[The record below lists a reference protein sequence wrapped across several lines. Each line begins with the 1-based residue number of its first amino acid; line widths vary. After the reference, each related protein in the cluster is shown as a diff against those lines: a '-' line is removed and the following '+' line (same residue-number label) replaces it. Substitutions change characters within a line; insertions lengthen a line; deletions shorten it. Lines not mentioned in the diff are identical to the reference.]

1 MHTKVFDWCIRNAN
15 RIYVLNCKVSIL
27 LLCTAAIV
35 GSFNRSLLSQELQEQ
50 YGAECN
56 PTGDAIG
63 GGSGYSHA
71 IREADID
78 VVVNHKTELLAALK
92 DAKAETVVYVAD
104 DSEIDLTGVQEIV
117 IPAGVTLAS
126 GRGRGKSK
134 GGMLFTTDDKRT
146 HGKSERFS
154 LFVTGGPDVRV
165 TGLRLKGPDAESRGR
180 YEYLNSD
187 GILGRHDSLEVD
199 NCEIWAWSHGGVYA
213 REGEDVHVHHNFIH
227 HCQRRGLGYCVV
239 LNKAMVLIEAN
250 HFDHYRHAIAG
261 TGRSP
266 SGYEARFNISGPNAI
281 GHVFDMHGGADR
293 KDGTNIAG
301 DVISIHHN
309 TFQSK
314 RTDFVIR
321 GVPTKSCEIHHN
333 WFVTKST
340 PGKAVVQKNAKG
352 KVNTFSNAFGRDKE
366 VK

>member
-1 MHTKVFDWCIRNAN
+1 MRVQIIHLNERNLTRKFA
-15 RIYVLNCKVSIL
+15 YGVQFVSIW
-27 LLCTAAIV
+27 CCVAAIV
-35 GSFNRSLLSQELQEQ
+35 GCFNRSLFSQELHEK

-56 PTGDAIG
+56 PTGDTIG
-63 GGSGYSHA
+63 GGSGYSNA
-71 IREADID
+71 IGEADID
-78 VVVNHKTELLAALK
+78 FVVNNKTELLTALK
-92 DAKAETVVYVAD
+92 DAKAGTVVYVTD
-104 DSEIDLTGVQEIV
+104 GSEIDLSGEQEIV
-117 IPAGVTLAS
+117 IPTGVTLAS
-126 GRGRGKSK
+126 GRGRDKSK
-134 GGMLFTTDDKRT
+134 GAILFTTDDKRT
-146 HGKSERFS
+146 HGKSESFS

-165 TGLRLKGPDAESRGR
+165 TGLRLKGPDAESRPR
-180 YEYLNSD
+180 YDFLNSD
-187 GILGRHDSLEVD
+187 GILGLHDSLEVD
-199 NCEIWAWSHGGVYA
+199 NCEIWAWSHGGVYV
-213 REGEDVHVHHNFIH
+213 REGDEVRVHHNFIH

-239 LNKAMVLIEAN
+239 LNKAKVLIEAN

-333 WFVTKST
+333 WFVTKSSY
-340 PGKAVVQKNAKG
+340 GKAVIQKNAKG
-352 KVNTFSNAFGRDKE
+352 KVNVFSNAFGQDKK
-366 VK
+366 VR

>member
-1 MHTKVFDWCIRNAN
+1 MQDTQAGNQHALSNRGLNINRLIMPGFIATLICCAPLNAN
-15 RIYVLNCKVSIL
+15 AQDN
-27 LLCTAAIV
+27 
-35 GSFNRSLLSQELQEQ
+35 GEQ
-50 YGAECN
+50 FGADCN
-56 PTGDAIG
+56 PTGNPIG
-63 GGSGYSHA
+63 GGKGYTNT
-71 IREADID
+71 ID
-78 VVVNHKTELLAALK
+78 ESEIDTRVKSKTELLNALK
-92 DAKAETVVYVAD
+92 DAKKGWVIYVED
-104 DSEIDLTGVQEIV
+104 DSVIELTGEQEIE

-126 GRGRGKSK
+126 GRGKGDSK
-134 GGMLFTTDDKRT
+134 GAVLFTTDDKQT

-154 LFVTGGPDVRV
+154 LFVTGGPNVRV
-165 TGLRLKGPDAESRGR
+165 TGLRLKGPDAKSRPR

-187 GILGRHDSLEVD
+187 GILGLHDSLEVD
-199 NCEIWAWSHGGVYA
+199 NCEIWAWSHGGVFA
-213 REGEDVHVHHNFIH
+213 SKGDDVHVHHNFIH

-293 KDGTNIAG
+293 KDGTNVAG

-321 GVPTKSCEIHHN
+321 GVPTRSCEIHHN
-333 WFVTKST
+333 WFVTKSRLAE
-340 PGKAVVQKNAKG
+340 AVVQKNAKG
-352 KVNTFSNAFGRDKE
+352 NLKAYANSFGNNKV